1 MDFWV
6 FSASVVVGSAI
17 GSLFYPIFHNFAL
30 NNRLYA
36 LEGRVENAKM
46 TFMANRGNA
55 SQAQAREREEAAML
69 EAVTLLKDGQK
80 FEEVVKTVGAK
91 YPDVAM
97 RLMKKLGGL

>member
-17 GSLFYPIFHNFAL
+17 GSLFYPVFHNYSL
-30 NNRLYA
+30 NNRLSS
-36 LEGRVENAKM
+36 LESRVEVAKSTYM
-46 TFMANRGNA
+46 SARGNA